1 MKFKLLLFFLIGF
14 CSCVVGQK
22 INTDSLLIVTNNL
35 IKSETKDYF
44 KAKKIAHQCIKA
56 APSYLDFHI
65 ALGRIH
71 KNEKNIDSARY
82 YFQHVINNNTKYKEA
97 FTYLSKL
104 ELEAENKDLAL
115 KIINSGLDI
124 HPEEKEFYLIKLQ
137 LINSE
142 EKPQKSVEYLEFLNK
157 KFPDDVMLKNQLLE
171 VKSNIKTNR
180 IGTTYTITNF
190 SRDNYGPWHQTSLNY
205 AKQFNKVSLGGRIT
219 YIDRRQNGTSQNFG
233 YFYELESY
241 FKTTKKSYSFANFG
255 FSDGEV
261 FPEFRF
267 LFSNYYTLGKGFESE
282 VGYRYNKRENTNS
295 SSGIL
300 ALGKYFKS
308 NWINL
313 RTSFQLDEPK
323 LYPSIALQF
332 RHYYNSRFDF
342 FAFNIGYGTSP
353 DERETLTQ
361 FQERIALTSYRF
373 GGGYSKLLA
382 KKYIVG
388 CSASFNNQEYF
399 PDKYQN
405 EYNFS
410 INLVYLF

>member
-1 MKFKLLLFFLIGF
+1 MKFKFLFFFIGF
-14 CSCVVGQK
+14 CSGVVAQK

-56 APSYLDFHI
+56 APTYLDFHL

-82 YFQHVINNNTKYKEA
+82 YFQHVINNNTRYKEA

-104 ELEAENKDLAL
+104 ELDVNNKELAL
-115 KIINSGLDI
+115 KIINLGLDI
-124 HPEEKEFYLIKLQ
+124 HPEEKDFYWVKLQ
-137 LINSE
+137 IINAE
-142 EKPQKSVEYLEFLNK
+142 EKPQKSIEYLEFLNK
-157 KFPDDVMLKNQLLE
+157 KFPDDVLLKNQLLE
-171 VKSNIKTNR
+171 VKSNVKTNR

-190 SRDNYGPWHQTSLNY
+190 SRDNYGPWHQTAINY
-205 AKQFNKVSLGGRIT
+205 AKQLKKVSLGGRLT

-295 SSGIL
+295 SSGIV

-323 LYPSIALQF
+323 LYPSVALQF

-353 DERETLTQ
+353 DERETLSQ

-405 EYNFS
+405 EYNLS